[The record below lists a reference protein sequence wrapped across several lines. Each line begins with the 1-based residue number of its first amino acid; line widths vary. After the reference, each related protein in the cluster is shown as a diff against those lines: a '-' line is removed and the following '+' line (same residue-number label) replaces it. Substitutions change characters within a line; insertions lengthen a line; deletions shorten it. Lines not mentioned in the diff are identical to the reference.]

1 MTRDDYTK
9 RASDILKRI
18 HDNKDDNLV
27 DPLESELIDLQD
39 ELISVYGDHREVTKI
54 IVKGGSLAGIY
65 RK

>member
-1 MTRDDYTK
+1 MTRDDYIK
-9 RASDILKRI
+9 KASDILKRI

>member
-1 MTRDDYTK
+1 MTRDDYIK
-9 RASDILKRI
+9 KASDILKRI

-39 ELISVYGDHREVTKI
+39 ELMRVYGDHREVTKI